1 MNSPQALEGLAVPP
15 WEWPWWR
22 MRNHD
27 ALVLPWFVLIHVT
40 ALVGL
45 ILFPWPGWRVLL
57 GSFCL
62 VWLGGMATTV
72 CYHRSIAHRALAN
85 TRS

>member
-1 MNSPQALEGLAVPP
+1 
-15 WEWPWWR
+15 
-22 MRNHD
+22 
-27 ALVLPWFVLIHVT
+27 VLPWFVLIHVT

-45 ILFPWPGWRVLL
+45 ILFPLPNWRVLL

-72 CYHRSIAHRALAN
+72 CYHRAIARDSASRPAAQSVAVVDTYFLCGI
-85 TRS
+85 